1 MEGNKKEVIF
11 LLKGK
16 NIDREVEIDSGE
28 TSIRKAIKVL
38 SDNWDLYELSNSQ
51 FGEIESLRI
60 VLRQG

>member
-16 NIDREVEIDSGE
+16 DIDREVEIDSGE
-28 TSIRKAIKVL
+28 TSIRKAIKTL
-38 SDNWDLYELSNSQ
+38 SDNWGLYELSNSQ